1 MRQFEPS
8 DDFVDK
14 VMLEVREYER
24 SQKAKAPL
32 WFKIVDSTAAK
43 WAMSVAGVLLGS
55 WNIIRLCLS
64 ILAPVAC
71 R

>member
-1 MRQFEPS
+1 
-8 DDFVDK
+8 
-14 VMLEVREYER
+14 MLEVREYER